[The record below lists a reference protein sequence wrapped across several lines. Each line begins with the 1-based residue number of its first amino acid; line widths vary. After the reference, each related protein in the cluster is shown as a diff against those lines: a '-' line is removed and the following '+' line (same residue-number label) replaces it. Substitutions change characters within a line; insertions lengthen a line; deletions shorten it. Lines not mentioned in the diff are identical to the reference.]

1 VCVSAAN
8 YGLVRERELHLLKTK
23 RTHSREQDEQNVDR
37 GEMESTLM
45 LNVLSQVKV
54 VKKVV
59 VLKLEL
65 IVFN

>member
-1 VCVSAAN
+1 VCVF
-8 YGLVRERELHLLKTK
+8 LLQTTVWLERELHLLKTK
-23 RTHSREQDEQNVDR
+23 RTHLREQDEQNVDR

>member
-1 VCVSAAN
+1 VCVF
-8 YGLVRERELHLLKTK
+8 LLQTTVWLERELHLLKTK

-37 GEMESTLM
+37 GRNGEYV
-45 LNVLSQVKV
+45 NAKRFSQVKV